1 METSLAPKAASG
13 RAKRKHLKL
22 SKNLF
27 GQVTF
32 FLLGPTGNNVQLTLL
47 VCQSLQISSTVW
59 WNHLVMTSH
68 LCVQMSKLTWCLK
81 LAVTLVVLYLLDSIG
96 MVITCEQCGQTTYHT
111 VRIPV
116 ACTKHWHL
124 DHPRSHHTLL
134 SRYIQHTILHVQ
146 HMHCLGQLTALLLL
160 NRNLYMHMNNNNE
173 LYSITNASHAL

>member
-1 METSLAPKAASG
+1 MPKFA
-13 RAKRKHLKL
+13 
-22 SKNLF
+22 NLF
-27 GQVTF
+27 YSLVESPCNDF
-32 FLLGPTGNNVQLTLL
+32 SSLRINVQINL
-47 VCQSLQISSTVW
+47 VSEARTV
-59 WNHLVMTSH
+59 T
-68 LCVQMSKLTWCLK
+68 
-81 LAVTLVVLYLLDSIG
+81 VVALYLLDSMG

-124 DHPRSHHTLL
+124 DHSRSHHTLL

-160 NRNLYMHMNNNNE
+160 SRNLYMHMNNNNE